1 MLLMFLSACVQEVE
15 LQLQSKLKL
24 PSALYL
30 DQMQNSNAHP
40 IDFMV
45 LDSANQSIQD
55 AKIDSSMVE
64 VDMHI
69 PQIDQ
74 MLVNQDQMMM
84 IQDQMIDDQMMMVD
98 MMMVDMIMVDMMPPI
113 EPQFP
118 IPPDCDENHLDAC
131 LQIGAKINELNYVN
145 ERTTNTFIEI
155 YNPHQY
161 QLDEHLQVDFY
172 RMDLVYDRN
181 EHYLDVNDLGSIND
195 CLAVENHLYYTC
207 LLSDIE
213 NHFEFSRF
221 FDFIL
226 VILSYQNI
234 AIDALFIYH
243 DSMVDGD
250 FTSFMDSNISNL
262 VNDFQIPN
270 ALSIQFTNQFDQ
282 NQFFSNDQSISR
294 CPLADDPRQVEFQS
308 SNLSFGLAN
317 ICQ

>member
-1 MLLMFLSACVQEVE
+1 MLLMFLSACVQEVD

-30 DQMQNSNAHP
+30 DQMQNSNAQP

-64 VDMHI
+64 VDMHL

-74 MLVNQDQMMM
+74 MLVNQDQMMI

-98 MMMVDMIMVDMMPPI
+98 MMMVDMMPPI

-145 ERTTNTFIEI
+145 QKIQNRIITNTFIEI

-181 EHYLDVNDLGSIND
+181 GEHYLDVNDLGSIND

-213 NHFEFSRF
+213 NNFEFSRF

-234 AIDALFIYH
+234 AIDALFIYYDFF
-243 DSMVDGD
+243 DSEDII
-250 FTSFMDSNISNL
+250 SYIDSNISDWFDL
-262 VNDFQIPN
+262 QMPH
-270 ALSIQFTNQFDQ
+270 ALSIQSTNQFDQ
-282 NQFFSNDQSISR
+282 NTWRDQSISR
-294 CPLADDPRQVEFQS
+294 CPLADDPSQVEFQFVD
-308 SNLSFGLAN
+308 LSFGLAN
-317 ICQ
+317 LCR